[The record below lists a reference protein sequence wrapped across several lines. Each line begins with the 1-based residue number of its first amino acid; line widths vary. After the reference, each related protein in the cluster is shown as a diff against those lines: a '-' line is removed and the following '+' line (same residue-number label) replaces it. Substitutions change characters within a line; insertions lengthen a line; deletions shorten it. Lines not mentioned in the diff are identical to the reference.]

1 MVGNPITGKWCR
13 LPKLPV
19 NEVSRKEGKLLVDSC
34 TGYFKV
40 LVFLLAD
47 FDHYWL
53 FNSLSRQWRR
63 CQFTSKKSIDD
74 LAADD
79 KGPWLGSSMF
89 ASPNRQSLKIT
100 GGRVDLL
107 YVAVFDQVSGCY
119 DRVKVKFPSNL
130 FCCGLP
136 CIVDYNGRW
145 ILVSST
151 ISGGYKVSAAAWE
164 LNMETTDW
172 KLLSEV
178 YMGDLVK
185 NGCLE
190 FEYFVIKHS
199 VVVRPN
205 VRDINDLRKNPAA

>member
-1 MVGNPITGKWCR
+1 MGPLGMIGGSEENSSFNHTKR
-13 LPKLPV
+13 
-19 NEVSRKEGKLLVDSC
+19 
-34 TGYFKV
+34 YFKV
-40 LVFLLAD
+40 LVFLLGD

-53 FNSLSRQWRR
+53 FNSLSREWRR

-100 GGRVDLL
+100 G
-107 YVAVFDQVSGCY
+107 CY

-130 FCCGLP
+130 FSCGLP

-164 LNMETTDW
+164 LDRETTDW

-178 YMGDLVK
+178 YVGDLVK
-185 NGCLE
+185 NGALE
-190 FEYFVIKHS
+190 FEYFVVKHS

-205 VRDINDLRKNPAA
+205 VRDINDLRVRIQQLNCQHGVKFRVEKPH

>member
-1 MVGNPITGKWCR
+1 MVGNPITGNWCC
-13 LPKLPV
+13 LPELPV
-19 NEVSRKEGKLLVDSC
+19 NEVTRKEGKLLVDPC

-40 LVFLLAD
+40 LVFLPAE

-53 FNSLSRQWRR
+53 FNSLSREWRH

-79 KGPWLGSSMF
+79 KGPWLGSS
-89 ASPNRQSLKIT
+89 
-100 GGRVDLL
+100 
-107 YVAVFDQVSGCY
+107 CY

-151 ISGGYKVSAAAWE
+151 ISGCYKVSAAAWE
-164 LNMETTDW
+164 LNRETSDW

-185 NGCLE
+185 NGSLE
-190 FEYFVIKHS
+190 FEYFVVKHS
-199 VVVRPN
+199 VVMRPSMLSLSPPMAFFFKN
-205 VRDINDLRKNPAA
+205 NLWTNCSKYNYKTAFMLTPDLFFKACSI